1 MSITHFK
8 SHIAAKAGISGA
20 GAART
25 QTWEAP
31 AAAATAAIHAAITLP
46 ETGTLEVTE
55 DITNPDLPRVVSIT
69 GGKTGTTGN
78 VIIDGTDIED
88 NVIQG
93 TIAANGTD
101 TVDGVKAFKTV
112 TKITVP
118 VQSEAGDTIAI
129 GISAKLGLDKLLPNF
144 SDNGIDAV
152 LMAATDGVYETERP
166 TVVAHITDVSQ
177 NVILFKTASAP
188 DGSKDFVV
196 MFLSDQT
203 N

>member
-8 SHIAAKAGISGA
+8 SHISAVAGISGA
-20 GAART
+20 CAVRT

-31 AAAATAAIHAAITLP
+31 AAAATDAIHAAITLP
-46 ETGTLEVTE
+46 DSGTLEVTTG
-55 DITNPDLPRVVSIT
+55 ITNPDVPRVVSIT
-69 GGKTGTTGN
+69 GNAAGITGN
-78 VIIDGTDIED
+78 VVIDGTDINDKE
-88 NVIQG
+88 IQD
-93 TIAANGTD
+93 TIIAADTT
-101 TVDGVKAFKTV
+101 TVDGIKAFKTV

-118 VQSEAGDTIAI
+118 VKTTAGDTIAI

-152 LMAATDGVYETERP
+152 LMAAADGVQEVTRP

-177 NVILFKTASAP
+177 NLISFNTALDAST
-188 DGSKDFVV
+188 DFVA